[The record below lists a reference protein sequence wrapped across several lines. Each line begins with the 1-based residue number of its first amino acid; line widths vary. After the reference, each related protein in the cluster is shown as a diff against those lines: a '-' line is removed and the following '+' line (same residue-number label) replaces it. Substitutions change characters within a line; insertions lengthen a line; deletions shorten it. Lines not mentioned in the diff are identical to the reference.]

1 MTHRKSLSTTSEAGP
16 LRIVLLGKTGTGRSS
31 SGNTILGTATFLV
44 DASPSSV
51 TSQCQRGTGMVGGRA
66 VCVIDTPGFFHTKL
80 PPEEVMAEVGRCVIM
95 SSPGPHVFLVTLQP
109 SRFTQE
115 ERDTLEGIKATFGP
129 GAAQFFLVLFTQG
142 DHLQGKSIEDFLAES
157 PGLSEFVSSCR
168 GGYQLFDNY
177 GQDKSTERL
186 QVAQL
191 LKKIDKMVADNKGA
205 YYSTEMFKEA
215 EKTIKQVQDRILG
228 EHFTIQDEGEGGKD
242 QQTNAETKKTKEV
255 EEEARKRAERLF
267 WCELAS
273 ALGRGAAEG
282 AGLVAKDKGKA
293 VTKVKVMEKA
303 AALVA
308 SPLSVRS
315 AARVVEGAVR
325 EGSKVLYKHRKN
337 LLH

>member
-1 MTHRKSLSTTSEAGP
+1 M
-16 LRIVLLGKTGTGRSS
+16 RIVLLGKTGTGRSS

-44 DASPSSV
+44 GASPSSV
-51 TSQCQRGTGMVGGRA
+51 TSQCQRETGMVEGRA
-66 VCVIDTPGFFHTKL
+66 VCIIDTPGFFHTKL
-80 PPEEVMAEVGRCVIM
+80 PPEEVLAEVGRCVIM

-157 PGLSEFVSSCR
+157 PGLSEFVNSCH

-177 GQDKSTERL
+177 GQDKSAERL

-191 LKKIDKMVADNKGA
+191 LKKIDKMVADNKGD
-205 YYSTEMFKEA
+205 YYSSEMFKEA

-228 EHFTIQDEGEGGKD
+228 EHFTIQDEGEDRND
-242 QQTNAETKKTKEV
+242 QRTIVETRKMKEE

-282 AGLVAKDKGKA
+282 AGLVGKDKGKA

-303 AALVA
+303 AALAA
-308 SPLSVRS
+308 SPLSIRS

-325 EGSKVLYKHRKN
+325 EGSKVLYKHRKT